1 MVPVRE
7 RHQFAEAIR
16 SKLIREIAGFSSAPL
31 IQPVQQ
37 EPAVNCLS
45 SRNPNWDYW
54 RN

>member
-16 SKLIREIAGFSSAPL
+16 TKLIREIAGLTPE
-31 IQPVQQ
+31 PHVQHVQ
-37 EPAVNCLS
+37 SEPQVNCAV
-45 SRNPNWDYW
+45 SRNWDSW